1 MPYPFVT
8 RYLPTRE
15 SMREHRLFRVW
26 GHRLLEPDL
35 ALTPSVRRWRL
46 FYRPLLRI
54 FAHPYTNARGRID
67 GADRPMQHRAFGRRH
82 MGYQPVNHGS
92 YVFLRL

>member
-1 MPYPFVT
+1 MISGLGSSFT
-8 RYLPTRE
+8 RIRA
-15 SMREHRLFRVW
+15 
-26 GHRLLEPDL
+26 L

-54 FAHPYTNARGRID
+54 FTDPYTNARGRID